1 LEDFLM
7 ADKPSYEELEQR
19 LNKLEK
25 ETSEARQA
33 ERASKRTERQERAIL
48 DSLLEH
54 VVYQDTDHRV
64 LWANQGACNS
74 AGMTREGLMGR
85 HCYEVWA
92 GRESPCEDCPVAKAR
107 DTGKRESLEKVTPD
121 GRWWYIV
128 GYPVR
133 DDSGEIA
140 GMTEVTLDIT
150 DRKRAQEMLQKSHDS
165 LEGRVKERTAHLVE
179 TIEALQEET
188 EKREVAQKDL
198 VDRERLLS
206 NVFDAIEDPVVLID
220 KDLRIVMSNWKYDN
234 HLSEEMRGGHP
245 YCYASLMN
253 RKTPCE
259 PCCSLEVFRT
269 GKAAH
274 FEQTNPLDGKIREI
288 HAWPVL
294 DDENNVIMLVEHLRD
309 ITERNRTEKALRD
322 SEETLKAIMAAAPVG
337 IGLAQDRIIQWSNR
351 ALYHMLGYDE
361 GALDGIGTKMIYADR
376 DEYERVGRDL
386 YPVVEAEGIGH
397 VETKWV
403 AKDGAV
409 LDCYVQLTA
418 LDRSDLSKGVI
429 VAAMDITHRKQ
440 AEDQIRTLSHQLLQA
455 QEVER
460 QRLAYDL
467 HDHLAQD
474 LSALKIAFDTFCD
487 CHPEI
492 STGAR
497 QRMSGLSKG
506 LGGVIGDVR
515 DLAYALRPPGLD
527 EAGLVDALDEYCQEY
542 ASKNDLK
549 IEFSSVGVDES
560 EVDLDTKITLY
571 RLVQEALSNVTKHAD
586 ASHVFIRLVPSSPN
600 IILRIEDDGRGFDVA
615 ARLAAAH
622 YEKRLG
628 LLGMK
633 ERVALLGGTMEV
645 QSRLEQGTRIFIE
658 LPCGV
663 KYRDKEEDHANR

>member
-1 LEDFLM
+1 M
-7 ADKPSYEELEQR
+7 AEKPSYEELKQR

-25 ETSEARQA
+25 EASEARQA
-33 ERASKRTERQERAIL
+33 EQASKRTEQERKAIL

-54 VVYQDTDHRV
+54 VVYQDTEMNV
-64 LWANQGACNS
+64 VWANQAACHS

-85 HCYEVWA
+85 RCYEVWA
-92 GRESPCEDCPVAKAR
+92 GRESPCEDCPVARAH
-107 DTGKRESLEKVTPD
+107 DTGKPESLEKVTPD
-121 GRWWYIV
+121 GRWWYIQ

-150 DRKRAQEMLQKSHDS
+150 DRKRAQEMLQKSHDT
-165 LEGRVKERTAHLVE
+165 LERRVKERTANLVG

-188 EKREVAQKDL
+188 EKREAAQKDL

-206 NVFDAIEDPVVLID
+206 NVFDAIQDLVVVID
-220 KDLRIVMSNWKYDN
+220 KDLRIVMSNWKYDD
-234 HLSEEMRGGHP
+234 HLSEEVRRGHP

-259 PCCSLEVFRT
+259 PCRSLEVFRT

-274 FEQTNPLDGKIREI
+274 FEQTNPLDGKTRGI

-309 ITERNRTEKALRD
+309 ITERKRTEKALRD
-322 SEETLKAIMAAAPVG
+322 REETLKAILAACPVG
-337 IGLAQDRIIQWSNR
+337 IGLAQDRIIKWGNR
-351 ALYHMLGYDE
+351 AFHNKLGYEE
-361 GALDGIGTKMIYADR
+361 GALEGINVKMIYANR
-376 DEYERVGRDL
+376 DEYERVGRNL

-397 VETKWV
+397 METKWV

-409 LDCYVQLTA
+409 LDCYLQLTA
-418 LDRSDLSKGVI
+418 LDQSDLSKGVI
-429 VAAMDITHRKQ
+429 VAAMDITQRKQ

-487 CHPEI
+487 RHPEI

-497 QRMSGLSKG
+497 QRMSELSKG
-506 LGGVIGDVR
+506 LGGVIGNVR
-515 DLAYALRPPGLD
+515 DLAYDLRPPGLD

-560 EVDLDTKITLY
+560 EANFDTKITLY

-586 ASHVFIRLVPSSPN
+586 ASHASIRLVPSSPN
-600 IILRIEDDGRGFDVA
+600 IILRVEDDGRGFDVA
-615 ARLAAAH
+615 ARLAASH

-645 QSRLEQGTRIFIE
+645 LSRLGQGTKIFIE
-658 LPCGV
+658 LPCGG
-663 KYRDKEEDHANR
+663 KHHGQ